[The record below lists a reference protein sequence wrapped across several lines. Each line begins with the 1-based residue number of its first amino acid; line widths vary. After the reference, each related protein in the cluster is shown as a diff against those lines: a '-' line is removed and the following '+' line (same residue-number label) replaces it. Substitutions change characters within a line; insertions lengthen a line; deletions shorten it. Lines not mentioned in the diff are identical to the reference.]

1 MNQKND
7 IRNDEHGSA
16 MVVALV
22 ILVLLT
28 LIGISATTT
37 SEIELIVSRNEKQYI
52 NEFIVSDSAWREGV
66 EWLNTLASAPN
77 LINPATYSS
86 AVTPTEVP
94 GALNVKNFGN
104 SGIPLDTGIPD
115 GTLNNPPFD
124 VTYWYEIGYLD
135 DEESMTGVTVP
146 GSGPNYR
153 RFNFKAVSVGG
164 EDTLRTVEVIASK
177 VFMID

>member
-1 MNQKND
+1 MNHQIN

-16 MVVALV
+16 MVIALI

-28 LIGISATTT
+28 LMGISATTT
-37 SEIELIVSRNEKQYI
+37 SEIEIRVARNEKQYI

-77 LINPATYSS
+77 LINPVTFSS
-86 AVTPTEVP
+86 AVTPTEEP
-94 GALNVKNFGN
+94 GALNVKNFGD
-104 SGIPLDTGIPD
+104 SGIDLLIGTPD

-124 VTYWYEIGYLD
+124 VNYWYEIGYLD
-135 DEESMTGVTVP
+135 EEMSMSGATVP

-153 RFNFKAVSVGG
+153 KFNFKAVSVGG